1 MFILASVL
9 GHIFWFFL
17 LQMWTGKYCMD
28 MKVKT
33 PLSFATSIITLVGR
47 LLLHIWKEVSH
58 VTCLFL
64 LFLSAVPTLGPS
76 VTSAVR
82 TSTTT
87 ATLSW
92 AALGHEMAR
101 GNVIGYSVRY
111 RPMTSQDER
120 CSASDANTWTAKP
133 NTTST
138 TTLDIMGLD
147 PKAAYCV
154 AVAATTSVGTGP
166 YGTPATIA
174 SKSTQLM
181 KLVYSFCLSIYT
193 SVYFWLLSLC
203 LSSCINVDFKWQ
215 WTMGNVVH

>member
-1 MFILASVL
+1 M
-9 GHIFWFFL
+9 
-17 LQMWTGKYCMD
+17 
-28 MKVKT
+28 
-33 PLSFATSIITLVGR
+33 
-47 LLLHIWKEVSH
+47 
-58 VTCLFL
+58 
-64 LFLSAVPTLGPS
+64 PTLGPS

-92 AALGHEMAR
+92 AALGHETAR

-120 CSASDANTWTAKP
+120 CSALDANTWTAKP

-147 PKAAYCV
+147 PSVAYCV
-154 AVAATTSVGTGP
+154 AVAATTNAGTGP

-174 SKSTQLM
+174 SKSTQL
-181 KLVYSFCLSIYT
+181 SYT
-193 SVYFWLLSLC
+193 VEISLQFLSLHIHI
-203 LSSCINVDFKWQ
+203 CILL
-215 WTMGNVVH
+215 

>member
-1 MFILASVL
+1 MDRQVL
-9 GHIFWFFL
+9 HGHESEKFL
-17 LQMWTGKYCMD
+17 FL
-28 MKVKT
+28 
-33 PLSFATSIITLVGR
+33 FANSIITLVGR
-47 LLLHIWKEVSH
+47 HLERSESH
-58 VTCLFL
+58 DLPL
-64 LFLSAVPTLGPS
+64 AYNSAVPTVGPS

-147 PKAAYCV
+147 PNAAYCV

-193 SVYFWLLSLC
+193 SVYFC
-203 LSSCINVDFKWQ
+203 SSPCVL
-215 WTMGNVVH
+215 VHA